1 MATIQTSIRIFDGMT
16 PAFRHMTNAM
26 NIVLSSFE
34 QLQRTSSNA
43 IDVNSIRTAREEL
56 ARAEAGFDRLEQQI
70 RESDNQQR
78 RLNEDINKG
87 ASSTDRLVG
96 SAKKLAAT
104 YLGIRTLGGLGNL
117 SDQMTSTNA
126 RLSMINDGQLS
137 DGGLNKMIFQSAE
150 RSRASYLDTAK
161 IVSRI
166 GMNAGKA
173 FSSTKEIVGFAEQLN
188 KKFVIA
194 GASTEE
200 MNSAL
205 LQLTQGLS
213 SGVLRGEELNAVFE
227 SAPNIIQSI
236 ADYLDVDIGKIR
248 GMASEGMLTADIVK
262 NSLLSAAE
270 QTNAEFEKMPYTFG
284 QIWTS
289 IKNNV
294 VMIFGV
300 IQKKI
305 EQSMSSRGFRTFID
319 NFING
324 LYVLGNVFFNI
335 FNGIINILS
344 SPFFQAF
351 TNTIIVCVSLIAQAL
366 GWVITQALNIVNVFA
381 QNWSI
386 ISPIILG
393 IASVFIIFQA
403 VLLATKIATLGNVIA
418 NIAHAAASSFS
429 ALMTNI
435 QAAALMRANGATLS
449 ATIAT
454 WGLNA
459 ALLANPITWVVLG
472 FLAFIV
478 IIFVAVAAINK
489 FAGTSLTVLGAI
501 VGAAFAA
508 AAFIQNIMIWL
519 LNKCVDVNEGIA
531 NGWNQCVF
539 LMKQAIAKGVI
550 FIIEKMASLNN
561 SVNSAGNALGK
572 AFIDGANIAI
582 RGVNKL
588 IDLINKIPGI
598 NIGKVGEATFTPVKA
613 DNSYIKQQI
622 DNLNKWVGNA
632 PEKVK
637 LERMGY
643 KDIGSAFQ
651 KGNALGEKWQKS
663 ITDKFK
669 DTFDI
674 SKIAEDAKKKL
685 GLDDLWDKKYGLGNG
700 FGSAGLNSPLGDAA
714 KGAKDTAGNTAK
726 MAKTMD
732 KSQEDLKYLRDIA
745 EQEVINKY
753 TGVNIKIDMNNTN
766 NISKDT
772 DLDGIVNVLTEKLN
786 DAMVVSAEGV
796 V

>member
-16 PAFRHMTNAM
+16 PAFRHMTTAM

-43 IDVNSIRTAREEL
+43 VDANSIRTAREEL

-87 ASSTDRLVG
+87 ASSTDRLLG
-96 SAKKLAAT
+96 SAKKLVGV
-104 YLGIRTLGGLGNL
+104 YMSLRTLGNVVNL

-126 RLSMINDGQLS
+126 RLNMINDGQQS
-137 DGGLNKMIFQSAE
+137 DNGLNKMIFQSAE

-161 IVSRI
+161 IVSRV
-166 GMNAGKA
+166 GMNAGSA
-173 FSSTKEIVGFAEQLN
+173 FSSTREIVGFAEQLN

-205 LQLTQGLS
+205 LQLTQGLG

-227 SAPNIIQSI
+227 SAPNIIRSI

-262 NSLLSAAE
+262 NSLLAATE
-270 QTNAEFEKMPYTFG
+270 QTNAEFEKMPYTFS

-289 IKNNV
+289 IKNNA

-305 EQSMSSRGFRTFID
+305 EQSMSNKGFRTFID

-324 LYVLGNVFFNI
+324 LYILGNVFFNI
-335 FNGIINILS
+335 FNGIISILG

-366 GWVITQALNIVNVFA
+366 GWVITQALNIANVFA

-386 ISPIILG
+386 IAPAVYG
-393 IASVFIIFQA
+393 VVAAIAIYS
-403 VLLATKIATLGNVIA
+403 LALAGMWAWEKLV
-418 NIAHAAASSFS
+418 AASKFVVMFAQMLLNTQTVEGYKSLVLY
-429 ALMTNI
+429 ALG
-435 QAAALMRANGATLS
+435 Q
-449 ATIAT
+449 
-454 WGLNA
+454 WGVNEA
-459 ALLANPITWVVLG
+459 MLACPIFWVVAGIIALVVALFVG
-472 FLAFIV
+472 VAVFNHFANTSISAVGVVAGAISVAASFIGN
-478 IIFVAVAAINK
+478 IFVATGNMLIDIVALIWNT
-489 FAGTSLTVLGAI
+489 FATFAEFLANVFNDPLGSIIRLFSGMADTVLGILQSIASAI
-501 VGAAFAA
+501 DTIFGSNLASAVSRWSDKL
-508 AAFIQNIMIWL
+508 Q
-519 LNKCVDVNEGIA
+519 
-531 NGWNQCVF
+531 GWTDEV
-539 LMKQAIAKGVI
+539 AGEAKIKVERI
-550 FIIEKMASLNN
+550 DPSSLHYDRFNY
-561 SVNSAGNALGK
+561 GK
-572 AFIDGANIAI
+572 AWDG
-582 RGVNKL
+582 GYKF
-588 IDLINKIPGI
+588 
-598 NIGKVGEATFTPVKA
+598 GE
-613 DNSYIKQQI
+613 
-622 DNLNKWVGNA
+622 
-632 PEKVK
+632 K
-637 LERMGY
+637 LENNI
-643 KDIGSAFQ
+643 KD
-651 KGNALGEKWQKS
+651 K
-663 ITDKFK
+663 
-669 DTFDI
+669 FDI

-685 GLDDLWDKKYGLGNG
+685 GLDDLWDKKYGLGDG
-700 FGSAGLNSPLGDAA
+700 FGSAGLNSPLNNAA

-745 EQEVINKY
+745 EQEVINRF
-753 TGVNIKIDMNNTN
+753 TGVNIKIDMNNIN

-772 DLDGIVNVLTEKLN
+772 DVDGIVNVLTEKLN
-786 DAMVVSAEGV
+786 DAMVVSAEGIV
-796 V
+796 

>member
-1 MATIQTSIRIFDGMT
+1 MATIQTSIKIFDGMT

-43 IDVNSIRTAREEL
+43 IDANSIRTAREEL

-78 RLNEDINKG
+78 RLNDDIGKG
-87 ASSTDRLVG
+87 ASSTDKLVANAKRLV
-96 SAKKLAAT
+96 AT
-104 YLGIRTLGGLGNL
+104 YVGLRSIGGLINL
-117 SDQMTSTNA
+117 NDQMTSTNA
-126 RLSMINDGQLS
+126 RLGMINDGQQS
-137 DGGLNKMIFQSAE
+137 DSGLNKMIFQSAE
-150 RSRASYLDTAK
+150 RSRASYLDTAQ

-227 SAPNIIQSI
+227 SAPNIIKSI

-262 NSLLSAAE
+262 SSLLSAAE
-270 QTNAEFEKMPYTFG
+270 QTNAEFEKMPYTFS

-289 IKNNV
+289 IKNNA

-305 EQSMSSRGFRTFID
+305 EQSMSSKGFRTFID
-319 NFING
+319 NFIDS
-324 LYVLGNVFFNI
+324 LYVLGNVAYNI
-335 FNGIINILS
+335 FNGIISILG
-344 SPFFQAF
+344 SPAFQSF
-351 TNTIIVCVSLIAQAL
+351 SNTMIVGISLISQAL
-366 GWVITQALNIVNVFA
+366 GWIITQALNVANVFA

-386 ISPIILG
+386 IAPIIYGVVAAIGGYLIVVG
-393 IASVFIIFQA
+393 AMKV
-403 VLLATKIATLGNVIA
+403 ATLAGVVANWMSWTSEVIRQKGILGTA
-418 NIAHAAASSFS
+418 RALVIGKAA
-429 ALMTNI
+429 
-435 QAAALMRANGATLS
+435 QY
-449 ATIAT
+449 
-454 WGLNA
+454 GLNTA
-459 ALLANPITWVVLG
+459 ILACPIFWIIAGIIAFVV
-472 FLAFIV
+472 V
-478 IIFVAVAAINK
+478 VFVAVAAVNK

-501 VGAAFAA
+501 VGAVFAA
-508 AAFIQNIMIWL
+508 VAAIQNVMIWL
-519 LNKCVDVNEGIA
+519 LNGCIAVNEAIA

-550 FIIEKMASLNN
+550 FIIEKMASLND

-613 DNSYIKQQI
+613 DNSTIKKQI
-622 DNLNKWVGNA
+622 ADLNKWVGDA
-632 PEKVK
+632 PEKIK
-637 LERMGY
+637 LERMQY
-643 KDIGSAFQ
+643 KDIGAAFQ

-674 SKIAEDAKKKL
+674 NKMIEDAKKKL
-685 GLDDLWDKKYGLGNG
+685 GLDDLWDDKYGLGDG
-700 FGSAGLNSPLGDAA
+700 FGSAGLNSPLNDAA

-745 EQEVINKY
+745 EQEVINRF
-753 TGVNIKIDMNNTN
+753 TGVNIKID
-766 NISKDT
+766 
-772 DLDGIVNVLTEKLN
+772 
-786 DAMVVSAEGV
+786 
-796 V
+796 

>member
-43 IDVNSIRTAREEL
+43 IDANSIRTAREEL
-56 ARAEAGFDRLEQQI
+56 ARAEAGFDRLERQI

-87 ASSTDRLVG
+87 ASSTDRLLG
-96 SAKKLAAT
+96 SAKKLVGV
-104 YLGIRTLGGLGNL
+104 YMSLRTLGNVVNL

-126 RLSMINDGQLS
+126 RLNMINDGQQS
-137 DGGLNKMIFQSAE
+137 DNGLNKMIFQSAE
-150 RSRASYLDTAK
+150 RSRASYLDTAQ

-227 SAPNIIQSI
+227 SAPNIIKSI

-262 NSLLSAAE
+262 NSLLAASAE
-270 QTNAEFEKMPYTFG
+270 TNAQFEKMPLTIG
-284 QIWTS
+284 QIFTS
-289 IKNNV
+289 IKNNAI
-294 VMIFGV
+294 MIFGV

-305 EQSMSSRGFRTFID
+305 EQSMSSKGFRTFID
-319 NFING
+319 NFINS
-324 LYVLGNVFFNI
+324 LYVLGNVAYNI
-335 FNGIINILS
+335 FNGIISILG
-344 SPFFQAF
+344 SPAFQSF
-351 TNTIIVCVSLIAQAL
+351 SNTMIVGISLISQAL
-366 GWVITQALNIVNVFA
+366 GWIITQALNLANIFA

-386 ISPIILG
+386 ISPVILG
-393 IASVFIIFQA
+393 IVGALTLYKTA
-403 VLLATKIATLGNVIA
+403 VLGLAIANSIALLSQKWFDFQLAQTAIMHDLAT
-418 NIAHAAASSFS
+418 
-429 ALMTNI
+429 
-435 QAAALMRANGATLS
+435 GATWRQI
-449 ATIAT
+449 IAQY
-454 WGLNA
+454 GLNA
-459 ALLANPITWVVLG
+459 ALYACPLTWVVLG
-472 FLAFIV
+472 IIAVISAVFIL
-478 IIFVAVAAINK
+478 VAVYNH
-489 FAGTSLTVLGAI
+489 FAGTSISVISLA
-501 VGAAFAA
+501 VGAWYWLCAVVYNVISGIVNA
-508 AAFIQNIMIWL
+508 INI
-519 LNKCVDVNEGIA
+519 CVVGIA
-531 NGWNQCVF
+531 NAFRTGLYAVQCF
-539 LMKQAIAKGVI
+539 FIDMANAGLKAGVN
-550 FIIEKMASLNN
+550 LD
-561 SVNSAGNALGK
+561 K
-572 AFIDGANIAI
+572 AFDKFATNLANGIIKAVNIAVK
-582 RGVNKL
+582 GLNWLVQQ
-588 IDLINKIPGI
+588 INKIPGI
-598 NIGKVGEATFTPVKA
+598 DLPQMKE
-613 DNSYIKQQI
+613 
-622 DNLNKWVGNA
+622 
-632 PEKVK
+632 
-637 LERMGY
+637 
-643 KDIGSAFQ
+643 FQ
-651 KGNALGEKWQKS
+651 KVNTVIGTKTTFKPIQKPPEPKAWKPELVEYKNLKS
-663 ITDKFK
+663 EFIKGYDVGHQLQNKLK

-685 GLDDLWDKKYGLGNG
+685 GLDDLWDKKYGLGEG
-700 FGSAGLNSPLGDAA
+700 IGSAGLNSPLNDAA

-745 EQEVINKY
+745 EQEVINRF

-766 NISKDT
+766 NISKDA
-772 DLDGIVNVLTEKLN
+772 DVDGIVNVLTEKLN
-786 DAMVVSAEGV
+786 DAMVVSAEGIV
-796 V
+796 

>member
-16 PAFRHMTNAM
+16 PAFRHMTTAM

-43 IDVNSIRTAREEL
+43 VNANSIIRAREEL
-56 ARAEAGFDRLEQQI
+56 ARAEAGFDRLERQI

-78 RLNEDINKG
+78 KLNEDINKG

-126 RLSMINDGQLS
+126 RLGMINDGQQS
-137 DGGLNKMIFQSAE
+137 DAGLNKMIFQSAE
-150 RSRASYLDTAK
+150 RSRASYLDTAQ

-262 NSLLSAAE
+262 NSLLAAAE
-270 QTNAEFEKMPYTFG
+270 QTNAEFEKMPYTFS

-289 IKNNV
+289 IKNNAI
-294 VMIFGV
+294 MIFGV

-305 EQSMSSRGFRTFID
+305 EQSMSSKGFRTFID
-319 NFING
+319 NFINS
-324 LYVLGNVFFNI
+324 LYVLGNVAYNI
-335 FNGIINILS
+335 FNEIISILG

-351 TNTIIVCVSLIAQAL
+351 VNAIIVGVSLIVQAL
-366 GWVITQALNIVNVFA
+366 GWIITQALNIANVFA

-386 ISPIILG
+386 IAPIVLG
-393 IASVFIIFQA
+393 VAAAMLVYNNA
-403 VLLATKIATLGNVIA
+403 LLLSIA
-418 NIAHAAASSFS
+418 NKVKDIALSAKSLVMSFAHIVAES
-429 ALMTNI
+429 YR
-435 QAAALMRANGATLS
+435 AAALVAT
-449 ATIAT
+449 TIAQD
-454 WGLNA
+454 GLNA
-459 ALLANPITWVVLG
+459 AMAACPITWILYGIIAIVV
-472 FLAFIV
+472 AF
-478 IIFVAVAAINK
+478 FVAIAIFNH
-489 FAGTSLTVLGAI
+489 FAGTSVSAIGVVAGAISVAASFIGNLFIATGNLIIDIVALIYNTLAGFAEFFANFLDDPIGSVIRAVSGMANAVLGIIRSIAS
-501 VGAAFAA
+501 AFDTVFGSNLADA
-508 AAFIQNIMIWL
+508 VSGWQDKLQGWTDKVAGEAKIKVERMDP
-519 LNKCVDVNEGIA
+519 NKLHFDRFNY
-531 NGWNQCVF
+531 
-539 LMKQAIAKGVI
+539 
-550 FIIEKMASLNN
+550 
-561 SVNSAGNALGK
+561 GK
-572 AFIDGANIAI
+572 AWDAG
-582 RGVNKL
+582 
-588 IDLINKIPGI
+588 
-598 NIGKVGEATFTPVKA
+598 
-613 DNSYIKQQI
+613 Y
-622 DNLNKWVGNA
+622 KWGD
-632 PEKVK
+632 K
-637 LERMGY
+637 LETNI
-643 KDIGSAFQ
+643 KD
-651 KGNALGEKWQKS
+651 K
-663 ITDKFK
+663 
-669 DTFDI
+669 FDI
-674 SKIAEDAKKKL
+674 SKMAEDAKKKL
-685 GLDDLWDKKYGLGNG
+685 GLDDLWDKKYGLGDG
-700 FGSAGLNSPLGDAA
+700 FGSAGLNSPLNDAA

-745 EQEVINKY
+745 EQETINRF

-766 NISKDT
+766 NISKDN

-786 DAMVVSAEGV
+786 DAMVVSAEGIV
-796 V
+796 

>member
-1 MATIQTSIRIFDGMT
+1 QQKRFND
-16 PAFRHMTNAM
+16 
-26 NIVLSSFE
+26 
-34 QLQRTSSNA
+34 
-43 IDVNSIRTAREEL
+43 DVR
-56 ARAEAGFDRLEQQI
+56 
-70 RESDNQQR
+70 
-78 RLNEDINKG
+78 KG
-87 ASSTDRLVG
+87 ASSTDKLVENAKRLV
-96 SAKKLAAT
+96 AT
-104 YLGIRTLGGLGNL
+104 YIGLRSVGGLINL

-126 RLSMINDGQLS
+126 RLAMINDGQQS

-150 RSRASYLDTAK
+150 RARASYLDTAK
-161 IVSRI
+161 IVSRV

-173 FSSTKEIVGFAEQLN
+173 FSSTKEIVAFAEQLN

-194 GASTEE
+194 GATTEE
-200 MNSAL
+200 TNSAL
-205 LQLTQGLS
+205 LQLTQGLG

-236 ADYLDVDIGKIR
+236 ADYLEVDIGKIR

-289 IKNNV
+289 IKNNA

-319 NFING
+319 NFISG

-335 FNGIINILS
+335 FNGIISILG
-344 SPFFQAF
+344 SPAFQSF
-351 TNTIIVCVSLIAQAL
+351 SNTMIVGISLISQAL
-366 GWVITQALNIVNVFA
+366 GWIVTQALNLANIFA

-386 ISPIILG
+386 IGPIIAGVVGILG
-393 IASVFIIFQA
+393 TYLIALGSIWLWETLCKISKNALAIASAIHALA
-403 VLLATKIATLGNVIA
+403 VHAELTETQMATVA
-418 NIAHAAASSFS
+418 
-429 ALMTNI
+429 
-435 QAAALMRANGATLS
+435 Q
-449 ATIAT
+449 

-459 ALLANPITWVVLG
+459 AILACPIFW
-472 FLAFIV
+472 IV
-478 IIFVAVAAINK
+478 AGIIALVAVLFVGVAIFNH
-489 FAGTSLTVLGAI
+489 FAGTSVSAIGIVAGAI
-501 VGAAFAA
+501 SVA
-508 AAFIQNIMIWL
+508 AAFVGNLFIATGNLIIDIVALIYNSLANFAEFFANFLDDPIGSVIRAVSRMADAVLGILRSIASAIDTIFGSNLANAVSGWQDKLQGWTDKVAGEAKIKVERMDP
-519 LNKCVDVNEGIA
+519 NKLHFDRFNY
-531 NGWNQCVF
+531 
-539 LMKQAIAKGVI
+539 
-550 FIIEKMASLNN
+550 
-561 SVNSAGNALGK
+561 GK
-572 AFIDGANIAI
+572 AWGA
-582 RGVNKL
+582 G
-588 IDLINKIPGI
+588 
-598 NIGKVGEATFTPVKA
+598 
-613 DNSYIKQQI
+613 Y
-622 DNLNKWVGNA
+622 KWGD
-632 PEKVK
+632 K
-637 LERMGY
+637 LETNI
-643 KDIGSAFQ
+643 KD
-651 KGNALGEKWQKS
+651 K
-663 ITDKFK
+663 
-669 DTFDI
+669 FDI
-674 SKIAEDAKKKL
+674 SKIAEKAKKDL
-685 GLDDLWDKKYGLGNG
+685 GLDDLWDKKYGLGDG
-700 FGSAGLNSPLGDAA
+700 LGSAGLNSPLSDAA

>member
-1 MATIQTSIRIFDGMT
+1 MATIQTSIKIFDGMT

-43 IDVNSIRTAREEL
+43 IDANSIRTAREEL

-78 RLNEDINKG
+78 RLNDDIGKG
-87 ASSTDRLVG
+87 ASSTDKLVANAKRLV
-96 SAKKLAAT
+96 AT
-104 YLGIRTLGGLGNL
+104 YVGLRSIGGLINL
-117 SDQMTSTNA
+117 NDQMTSTNA
-126 RLSMINDGQLS
+126 RLGMINDGQQS
-137 DGGLNKMIFQSAE
+137 DSGLNKMIFQSAE
-150 RSRASYLDTAK
+150 RSRASYLDTAQ

-227 SAPNIIQSI
+227 SAPNIIKSI

-262 NSLLSAAE
+262 SSLLSAAE
-270 QTNAEFEKMPYTFG
+270 QTNAEFEKMPYTFS

-289 IKNNV
+289 IKNNA

-305 EQSMSSRGFRTFID
+305 EQSMSSKGFRTFID
-319 NFING
+319 NFIDS
-324 LYVLGNVFFNI
+324 LYVLGNVAYNI
-335 FNGIINILS
+335 FNGIISILG
-344 SPFFQAF
+344 SPAFQSF
-351 TNTIIVCVSLIAQAL
+351 SNTMIVGISLISQAL
-366 GWVITQALNIVNVFA
+366 GWIITQALNVANVFA

-386 ISPIILG
+386 IAPIIYGVVAAIGGYLIVVG
-393 IASVFIIFQA
+393 AMKV
-403 VLLATKIATLGNVIA
+403 ATLAGVVANWMSWTSEVIRQKGILGTA
-418 NIAHAAASSFS
+418 RALVIGKAA
-429 ALMTNI
+429 
-435 QAAALMRANGATLS
+435 QY
-449 ATIAT
+449 
-454 WGLNA
+454 GLNTA
-459 ALLANPITWVVLG
+459 ILACPIFWIIAGIIAFVV
-472 FLAFIV
+472 V
-478 IIFVAVAAINK
+478 VFVAVAAVNK

-501 VGAAFAA
+501 VGAVFAA
-508 AAFIQNIMIWL
+508 VAAIQNVMIWL
-519 LNKCVDVNEGIA
+519 LNGCIAVNEAIA

-550 FIIEKMASLNN
+550 FIIEKMASLND

-613 DNSYIKQQI
+613 DNSTIKKQI
-622 DNLNKWVGNA
+622 ADLNKWVGDA
-632 PEKVK
+632 PEKIK
-637 LERMGY
+637 LERMQY
-643 KDIGSAFQ
+643 KDIGAAFQ

-674 SKIAEDAKKKL
+674 NKMIEDAKKKL
-685 GLDDLWDKKYGLGNG
+685 GLDDLWDDKYGLGDG
-700 FGSAGLNSPLGDAA
+700 FGSAGLNSPLNDAA

-745 EQEVINKY
+745 EQEVI
-753 TGVNIKIDMNNTN
+753 
-766 NISKDT
+766 
-772 DLDGIVNVLTEKLN
+772 
-786 DAMVVSAEGV
+786 
-796 V
+796 

>member
-16 PAFRHMTNAM
+16 PAFRHMTTAM

-43 IDVNSIRTAREEL
+43 VNANSIIRAREEL
-56 ARAEAGFDRLEQQI
+56 ARAEAGFDRLERQI

-78 RLNEDINKG
+78 KLNEDINKG

-126 RLSMINDGQLS
+126 RLGMINDGQQS
-137 DGGLNKMIFQSAE
+137 DAGLNKMIFQSAE
-150 RSRASYLDTAK
+150 RSRASYLDTAQ

-262 NSLLSAAE
+262 NSLLAAAE
-270 QTNAEFEKMPYTFG
+270 QTNAEFEKMPYTFS

-289 IKNNV
+289 IKNNAI
-294 VMIFGV
+294 MIFGV

-305 EQSMSSRGFRTFID
+305 EQSMSSKGFRTFID
-319 NFING
+319 NFINS
-324 LYVLGNVFFNI
+324 LYVLGNVAYNI
-335 FNGIINILS
+335 FNEIISILG

-351 TNTIIVCVSLIAQAL
+351 VNAIIVGVSLIVQAL
-366 GWVITQALNIVNVFA
+366 GWIITQALNIANVFA

-386 ISPIILG
+386 IAPIVLG
-393 IASVFIIFQA
+393 VAAAMLVYNNA
-403 VLLATKIATLGNVIA
+403 LLLSIA
-418 NIAHAAASSFS
+418 NKVKDIALSAKSLVMSFAHIVAES
-429 ALMTNI
+429 YR
-435 QAAALMRANGATLS
+435 AAALVAT
-449 ATIAT
+449 TIAQD
-454 WGLNA
+454 GLNA
-459 ALLANPITWVVLG
+459 AMAVCPITWILYGIIAIVV
-472 FLAFIV
+472 AF
-478 IIFVAVAAINK
+478 FVAIAIFNH
-489 FAGTSLTVLGAI
+489 FAGTSVSAIGVVAGAISVAASFIGNLFIATGNLIIDIVALIYNTLAGFAEFFANFLDDPIGSVIRAVSGMANAVLGIIRSIAS
-501 VGAAFAA
+501 AFDTVFGSNLADA
-508 AAFIQNIMIWL
+508 VSGWQDKLQGWTDKVAGEAKIKVERMDP
-519 LNKCVDVNEGIA
+519 NKLHFDRFNY
-531 NGWNQCVF
+531 
-539 LMKQAIAKGVI
+539 
-550 FIIEKMASLNN
+550 
-561 SVNSAGNALGK
+561 GK
-572 AFIDGANIAI
+572 AWDAG
-582 RGVNKL
+582 
-588 IDLINKIPGI
+588 
-598 NIGKVGEATFTPVKA
+598 
-613 DNSYIKQQI
+613 Y
-622 DNLNKWVGNA
+622 KWGD
-632 PEKVK
+632 K
-637 LERMGY
+637 LETNI
-643 KDIGSAFQ
+643 KD
-651 KGNALGEKWQKS
+651 K
-663 ITDKFK
+663 
-669 DTFDI
+669 FDI
-674 SKIAEDAKKKL
+674 SKMAEDAKKKL
-685 GLDDLWDKKYGLGNG
+685 GLDDLWDKKYGLGDG
-700 FGSAGLNSPLGDAA
+700 FGSAGLNSPLNDAA

-745 EQEVINKY
+745 EQETINRF

-766 NISKDT
+766 NISKDN

-786 DAMVVSAEGV
+786 DAMAVSAEGIV
-796 V
+796 

>member
-70 RESDNQQR
+70 READGQQR

-87 ASSTDRLVG
+87 TSSTDRLVG
-96 SAKKLAAT
+96 SAKKLAGA
-104 YLGIRTLGGLGNL
+104 YLSIRTLGGLGNL

-126 RLSMINDGQLS
+126 RLNMINDGQLS

-205 LQLTQGLS
+205 LQLTQGLG

-227 SAPNIIQSI
+227 SAPNIIKSI

-262 NSLLSAAE
+262 NSLLAASAETNKQFE
-270 QTNAEFEKMPYTFG
+270 QMPYTLG
-284 QIWTS
+284 QIFTS
-289 IKNNV
+289 VKNNA
-294 VMIFGV
+294 VMIFGA

-305 EQSMSSRGFRTFID
+305 EDTVSSGGFRTFIVNVTD
-319 NFING
+319 S
-324 LYVLGNVFFNI
+324 LYVLGAVGYSV
-335 FNGIINILS
+335 FNGFIDLLS
-344 SPFFQAF
+344 SPVFQNFF
-351 TNTIIVCVSLIAQAL
+351 NVMIVGTSLITQGL
-366 GWVITQALNIVNVFA
+366 GWIITQALSVANVFA

-386 ISPIILG
+386 IAPIIYGVTIAIG
-393 IASVFIIFQA
+393 IYTIAAIALAVANKVASLSAGWFNFQMTQT
-403 VLLATKIATLGNVIA
+403 VIMHELAT
-418 NIAHAAASSFS
+418 
-429 ALMTNI
+429 
-435 QAAALMRANGATLS
+435 GATWMQV
-449 ATIAT
+449 AAQY
-454 WGLNA
+454 GLNA
-459 ALLANPITWVVLG
+459 ALYACPLTWIVLG
-472 FLAFIV
+472 FIAV
-478 IIFVAVAAINK
+478 IAVIFMVIAAINH
-489 FAGTSLTVLGAI
+489 FAGTSLTVLGII
-501 VGAAFAA
+501 VGAVFAA
-508 AAFIQNIMIWL
+508 VAAIQNVMIGL
-519 LNKCVDVNEGIA
+519 LNGCITVNEAIA
-531 NGWNQCVF
+531 NGWNQCVYF
-539 LMKQAIAKGVI
+539 MKQAIAKGVI
-550 FIIEKMASLNN
+550 FIIEKMASLND

-572 AFIDGANIAI
+572 AFIDGVNIAI

-622 DNLNKWVGNA
+622 DSLNRWVGDA

-643 KDIGSAFQ
+643 KDIGAAFQ
-651 KGNALGEKWQKS
+651 KGNALGTKWQNA

-674 SKIAEDAKKKL
+674 SKIAEKAKKDL
-685 GLDDLWDKKYGLGNG
+685 GLDDLWDKKYGLGDG
-700 FGSAGLNSPLGDAA
+700 LGSAGLNSPLGDAA

-732 KSQEDLKYLRDIA
+732 KSQEDLKYLR
-745 EQEVINKY
+745 
-753 TGVNIKIDMNNTN
+753 
-766 NISKDT
+766 
-772 DLDGIVNVLTEKLN
+772 
-786 DAMVVSAEGV
+786 
-796 V
+796 

>member
-16 PAFRHMTNAM
+16 PAFRHMTTAM

-43 IDVNSIRTAREEL
+43 VNANSIIRAREEL
-56 ARAEAGFDRLEQQI
+56 ARAEAGFDRLERQI

-78 RLNEDINKG
+78 KLNEDINKG

-126 RLSMINDGQLS
+126 RLGMINDGQQS
-137 DGGLNKMIFQSAE
+137 DAGLNKMIFQSAE
-150 RSRASYLDTAK
+150 RSRASYLDTAQ

-262 NSLLSAAE
+262 NSLLAAAE
-270 QTNAEFEKMPYTFG
+270 QTNAEFEKMPYTFS

-289 IKNNV
+289 IKNNAI
-294 VMIFGV
+294 MIFGV

-305 EQSMSSRGFRTFID
+305 EQSMSSKGFRTFID
-319 NFING
+319 NFINS
-324 LYVLGNVFFNI
+324 LYVLGNVAYNI
-335 FNGIINILS
+335 FNEIISILG

-351 TNTIIVCVSLIAQAL
+351 VNAIIVGVSLIVQAL
-366 GWVITQALNIVNVFA
+366 GWIITQALNIANVFA

-386 ISPIILG
+386 IAPIVLG
-393 IASVFIIFQA
+393 VAAAMLVYNNA
-403 VLLATKIATLGNVIA
+403 LLLSIA
-418 NIAHAAASSFS
+418 NKVKDIALSAKSLVMSFAHIVAES
-429 ALMTNI
+429 YR
-435 QAAALMRANGATLS
+435 AAALVAT
-449 ATIAT
+449 TIAQD
-454 WGLNA
+454 GLNA
-459 ALLANPITWVVLG
+459 AMAACPITWILYGIIAIVV
-472 FLAFIV
+472 AF
-478 IIFVAVAAINK
+478 FVAIAIFNH
-489 FAGTSLTVLGAI
+489 FAGTSVSAIGVVAGAISVAASFIGNLFIATGNLIIDIVALIYNTLAGFAEFFANFLDDPIGSVIRAVSGMANAVLGIIRSIAS
-501 VGAAFAA
+501 AFDTVFGSNLADA
-508 AAFIQNIMIWL
+508 VSGWQDKLQGWTDKVAGEAKIKVERMDP
-519 LNKCVDVNEGIA
+519 NKLHFDRFNY
-531 NGWNQCVF
+531 
-539 LMKQAIAKGVI
+539 
-550 FIIEKMASLNN
+550 
-561 SVNSAGNALGK
+561 GK
-572 AFIDGANIAI
+572 AWDAG
-582 RGVNKL
+582 
-588 IDLINKIPGI
+588 
-598 NIGKVGEATFTPVKA
+598 
-613 DNSYIKQQI
+613 Y
-622 DNLNKWVGNA
+622 KWGD
-632 PEKVK
+632 K
-637 LERMGY
+637 LETNI
-643 KDIGSAFQ
+643 KD
-651 KGNALGEKWQKS
+651 K
-663 ITDKFK
+663 
-669 DTFDI
+669 FDI
-674 SKIAEDAKKKL
+674 SKMAEDAKKKL
-685 GLDDLWDKKYGLGNG
+685 GLDDLWDKKYGLGDG
-700 FGSAGLNSPLGDAA
+700 FGSAGLNSPLNDAA

-745 EQEVINKY
+745 EQETINRF

-766 NISKDT
+766 NISKDN

-786 DAMVVSAEGV
+786 DAMAVSAEGIV
-796 V
+796 

>member
-16 PAFRHMTNAM
+16 PAFRHMTTAM

-43 IDVNSIRTAREEL
+43 VNANSIIRAREEL
-56 ARAEAGFDRLEQQI
+56 ARAEAGFDRLERQI
-70 RESDNQQR
+70 READGQQR

-137 DGGLNKMIFQSAE
+137 DGGLNKMIFQSTE

-205 LQLTQGLS
+205 LQLTQGLG

-262 NSLLSAAE
+262 NSLLAAAE
-270 QTNAEFEKMPYTFG
+270 QTNAEFEKMPYTMG
-284 QIWTS
+284 QIFTS
-289 IKNNV
+289 IKNNA
-294 VMIFGV
+294 VMIFGA

-305 EQSMSSRGFRTFID
+305 EDTVSSRGFRTFITD
-319 NFING
+319 VKDS
-324 LYVLGNVFFNI
+324 LYVLGAVGFNVFSGF
-335 FNGIINILS
+335 INLLS
-344 SPFFQAF
+344 SPAFQSF
-351 TNTIIVCVSLIAQAL
+351 SNTMIVGISLISQAL
-366 GWVITQALNIVNVFA
+366 GWIITQALNLANIFA
-381 QNWSI
+381 RNWSI
-386 ISPIILG
+386 IGPIVAGVVGILG
-393 IASVFIIFQA
+393 TYLIALGSIWLWETLCKISKNALAIASAIHALA
-403 VLLATKIATLGNVIA
+403 VHAELTETQMATVA
-418 NIAHAAASSFS
+418 
-429 ALMTNI
+429 
-435 QAAALMRANGATLS
+435 Q
-449 ATIAT
+449 

-459 ALLANPITWVVLG
+459 AILACPIFWIVAGIIALVVVL
-472 FLAFIV
+472 
-478 IIFVAVAAINK
+478 FVGIAVFNH
-489 FAGTSLTVLGAI
+489 FAGTSISAVGAVAGAISVAVAFIGNIFIATGNMLIDIVALIWNTFATFAEFLANVFNDPLGSVIRLFSGMADTVLGILQSIASAI
-501 VGAAFAA
+501 DTIFGS
-508 AAFIQNIMIWL
+508 NL
-519 LNKCVDVNEGIA
+519 A
-531 NGWNQCVF
+531 NAVSGWSDKLQGWTDEV
-539 LMKQAIAKGVI
+539 AGEAKIKVERI
-550 FIIEKMASLNN
+550 DPSSLHYDRFNY
-561 SVNSAGNALGK
+561 GK
-572 AFIDGANIAI
+572 AWDAG
-582 RGVNKL
+582 
-588 IDLINKIPGI
+588 
-598 NIGKVGEATFTPVKA
+598 
-613 DNSYIKQQI
+613 Y
-622 DNLNKWVGNA
+622 KWGD
-632 PEKVK
+632 K
-637 LERMGY
+637 LETNI
-643 KDIGSAFQ
+643 KD
-651 KGNALGEKWQKS
+651 K
-663 ITDKFK
+663 
-669 DTFDI
+669 FDI

-685 GLDDLWDKKYGLGNG
+685 GLDDLWDKKYGLGDG
-700 FGSAGLNSPLGDAA
+700 IGSAGLNSPLGDAA

-745 EQEVINKY
+745 EQEVINRF

-766 NISKDT
+766 NINSEADV
-772 DLDGIVNVLTEKLN
+772 DGIVNVLTEKLN
-786 DAMVVSAEGV
+786 DAMVVSAEGIV
-796 V
+796 